1 MKKSCFQ
8 LFLVFL
14 VAGLLTGCVVMSV
27 YPYYTVTDLTFDAGL
42 SGRWAKSGATNEFW
56 EFTPVTNQYYLVSTV
71 DAQETNRFDGY
82 LFQLKGQPF
91 LDLCTTN
98 RDGLNQLPLHLA
110 VKVTRHQ
117 DQLELAMLNYEWLGK
132 LLAANPATLRHIVV
146 PDKPLETNRGEKF
159 YLTADTRDLQKFLLK
174 HQNNTNAF
182 TPLDQMQRLLK

>member
-1 MKKSCFQ
+1 MKKTWLQ
-8 LFLVFL
+8 LFGLIL
-14 VAGLLTGCVVMSV
+14 LAGLFAGCVVMSV
-27 YPYYTVTDLTFDAGL
+27 YPYYTVKDLTFDAGL
-42 SGRWAKSGATNEFW
+42 SGRWAKPGATNEFW
-56 EFTPVTNQYYLVSTV
+56 EFAPIRNKYYLVTTV
-71 DAQETNRFDGY
+71 DAQETNRFEGY

-110 VKVTRHQ
+110 VKVAHSKDELQ
-117 DQLELAMLNYEWLGK
+117 LAMLNYEWLGK
-132 LLAANPATLRHIVV
+132 LLTANPATLRHIVV
-146 PDKPLETNRGEKF
+146 PDKPLETNSGEKF